1 MRLSC
6 VLLCLLLC
14 AVGVFAQSGR
24 GTILGTVTDP
34 TGAVMPEVSVAVMNT
49 ATNVKST
56 ATTDELGNYRTPY
69 LIPGPYAVTF
79 EKEGFKS
86 FRRDGIVL
94 VLDATLRIDAQLAVG
109 AVGQSVEVVAN
120 ASLLETE
127 TSTAGTVVPNVVVVN
142 VPVWQRWVNTFAY
155 LSPNVKPSTWSGSLS
170 NISVNGQR
178 AKATTFNFDGTSAQS
193 PDSNTDTV
201 APSIDAVAEFKI
213 TTEVPTAEFAHSAGG
228 AINVFIKSGTN
239 EFHGSTFYFNRT
251 KALRALNYFDRGQPP
266 NWNFTQV
273 GGTAGGPIYFPKL
286 YNGKNRSFFFA
297 SYQGTRHPYANP
309 RVWSVPEP
317 RFLNGD
323 FSGYRQIYD
332 PDSTT
337 LNRTTNVW
345 SRAPFAGNQM
355 PVSRMDPVARKAG
368 AYYPAPNQTST
379 VNPWGPSNNLIMN
392 PVYSFDLD
400 AIDWRLDQAITDN
413 SKLFLR
419 ESWNYQRGRL
429 PLVVKEPAAEDLQY
443 HYPSHR
449 ASWTLGHNQ
458 TISSNKFNEV
468 RLGYM
473 RRRYQV
479 WPVSKGQ
486 GWASQ
491 LGIPDPGTPNFNLAF
506 PRFDISNGIYPLG
519 PSTARLDI
527 DQLQENIQVTENFTF
542 VRRSHTFKTGY
553 YLERIRLSQRGPG
566 AGGYSPSGVF
576 SFTGSQTAFPRDTAS
591 GMPFA
596 DFMMGTPSS
605 STFGMMTNPWRVRF
619 WNHQFYF
626 QDDWKVNRKLTL
638 NLGLR
643 YNLDL
648 PRTAVGNH
656 QSNFDP
662 NATDYIIPAPYATT
676 PQKGTV
682 VHSEVSGAPKRLSK
696 TQKRNFNPRLG
707 FAYQLNSKTVLRGGF
722 GMYNAQ
728 FHPYG
733 LNLLYDEYNTGY
745 VFGAKTGGD
754 PTYWYKLSQGPPKFT
769 YPVNE
774 YGYTPYA
781 GTISSRNVS
790 WWDQNML
797 LPYTLNWHFAVQ
809 RVIISDLMLEVAYSG
824 AAGVKLINNI
834 NINQIPVEMTNNTVY
849 QDRQPYKPYIS
860 YGNIT
865 YWSNLGH
872 STYHSGTWKLEK
884 RFSYGLSF
892 VTHFTF
898 SKAIDNAS
906 GDGGISARTAYNLR
920 LEKARGDFDTTRRW
934 VLSGGYQLPF
944 GPGKRFGG
952 STKGWKARLIEGYE
966 IFTMSICQS
975 GPWITPG
982 MGFQGVRT
990 AHGGTARPD
999 LVPGVPVRLP
1009 NWNTGT
1015 NRFDFANQPR
1025 YYNPA
1030 AFSKPADYTLGTA
1043 GRNILPTPPLPY
1055 TDIAIQKNVSLSE
1068 RLKLQLR
1075 CELEHAF
1082 NNPIFAAPNSSAGSA
1097 GFGRITSIMGNWG
1110 DPLSAQLSFKLMW

>member
-1 MRLSC
+1 MRFACLVVLAVLSAAL
-6 VLLCLLLC
+6 VL
-14 AVGVFAQSGR
+14 AQSGR

-34 TGAVMPEVSVAVMNT
+34 TGAVMPQVSVTVTNT
-49 ATNVKST
+49 DTNVKSV
-56 ATTDELGNYRTPY
+56 ATTDELGNFRTPY
-69 LIPGPYAVTF
+69 LIPGPYSVNF
-79 EKEGFKS
+79 EKAGFKAL
-86 FRRDGIVL
+86 RRDGIVL
-94 VLDATLRIDAQLAVG
+94 VLDATVRVDAELTVG
-109 AVGQSVEVVAN
+109 ALGQSVEVVAN

-155 LSPNVKPSTWSGSLS
+155 LSPSVKPSTWSGSNS
-170 NISVNGQR
+170 NLSVNGQR
-178 AKATTFNFDGTSAQS
+178 AKATAYNFDGTSAQS

-201 APSIDAVAEFKI
+201 SPSIDAVAEFKI
-213 TTEVPTAEFAHSAGG
+213 TTAVPSAEFAHSAGG
-228 AINVFIKSGTN
+228 AINVFIKNGTN
-239 EFHGSTFYFNRT
+239 EFHGSVFYFNRT
-251 KALRALNYFDRGQPP
+251 KMLRALNYFDRGQPP

-273 GGTAGGPIYFPKL
+273 GGTAGGPIYFPKI
-286 YNGKNRSFFFA
+286 YNGKNKSFFFA

-309 RVWSVPEP
+309 RVWTVPEP

-337 LNRTTNVW
+337 LNAATNIW
-345 SRAPFAGNQM
+345 SRVPFANNQL
-355 PVSRMDPVARKAG
+355 PVNRMDPVARKAG

-400 AIDWRLDQAITDN
+400 AIDWRLDQTITDN
-413 SKLFLR
+413 SKLFFR

-429 PLVVKEPAAEDLQY
+429 PMVVTEPAAEDLQY
-443 HYPSHR
+443 YYPAHR
-449 ASWTLGHNQ
+449 GSWTLGHNQ

-479 WPVSKGQ
+479 WPVSRGQ
-486 GWASQ
+486 GWAGK

-506 PRFDISNGIYPLG
+506 PRFDISQGMYPLG
-519 PSTARLDI
+519 PATSRLNI
-527 DQLQENIQVTENFTF
+527 DQVEENYQVTENFTF
-542 VRRSHTFKTGY
+542 IRGRHTFKTGY
-553 YLERIRLSQRGPG
+553 FLERIMLSQYGPG

-576 SFTGSQTAFPRDTAS
+576 SFTGGQTAFPKDTAS
-591 GMPFA
+591 GIPFA
-596 DFMMGTPSS
+596 DFLMGTPSS

-619 WNHQFYF
+619 WNHQLYF
-626 QDDWKVNRKLTL
+626 QDDWKVGRKLTL

-643 YNLDL
+643 YNLDQ
-648 PRTAVGNH
+648 PRTAVGDH

-662 NATDYIIPAPYATT
+662 NAMDYIIPAPYATT
-676 PQKGTV
+676 PQKGAV
-682 VHSEVSGAPKRLSK
+682 VHSEVSGVPKSLSK

-707 FAYQLNSKTVLRGGF
+707 FAYQLTSKTVLRGGF

-745 VFGAKTGGD
+745 IFGSKAGGD

-781 GTISSRNVS
+781 GTISSRNVN
-790 WWDQNML
+790 WWDQNMK
-797 LPYTLNWHFAVQ
+797 LPYTLNWQFSVQ
-809 RVIISDLMLEVAYSG
+809 RAIISDLMMELAYVG
-824 AAGVKLINNI
+824 ASGVKLINNI

-849 QDRQPYKPYIS
+849 QDRQPYKPYIQ

-865 YWSNLGH
+865 YWGNIGQ
-872 STYHSGTWKLEK
+872 STYHAGTWKLEK

-898 SKAIDNAS
+898 SKAIDNVS
-906 GDGGISARTAYNLR
+906 GDGGIAARTSYNLR

-982 MGFQGVRT
+982 MGYQGVRT
-990 AHGGTARPD
+990 ATGGSARPD
-999 LVPGVPVRLP
+999 LVPGVPVTLP

-1030 AFSKPADYTLGTA
+1030 AFAKPADFTLGTA

-1055 TDIAIQKNVSLSE
+1055 TDFAIQKNVSLGE

-1082 NNPIFAAPNSSAGSA
+1082 NNPIWSAPNASAGSA
-1097 GFGRITSIMGNWG
+1097 DFGRITAIMGNWG

>member
-1 MRLSC
+1 MRFACLVVLAVLSAAL
-6 VLLCLLLC
+6 VL
-14 AVGVFAQSGR
+14 AQSGR
-24 GTILGTVTDP
+24 GTFVGTVTDP
-34 TGAVMPEVSVAVMNT
+34 TGAVVPQVSVTVTNT
-49 ATNVKST
+49 DTNVKSV
-56 ATTDELGNYRTPY
+56 ATTDELGNFRTPY
-69 LIPGPYAVTF
+69 LIPGPYSVNF
-79 EKEGFKS
+79 EKAGFKTL
-86 FRRDGIVL
+86 RRDGIVL
-94 VLDATLRIDAQLAVG
+94 VLDATVRVDGELTVG
-109 AVGQSVEVVAN
+109 AVGTSVEVTAN

-155 LSPNVKPSTWSGSLS
+155 LSPSVKPSTWSGSNSNLS
-170 NISVNGQR
+170 INGQR
-178 AKATTFNFDGTSAQS
+178 AKATAFNFDGTSAQS

-213 TTEVPTAEFAHSAGG
+213 TTEVPSAEFAHSAGG
-228 AINVFIKSGTN
+228 AINVFIKNGTN
-239 EFHGSTFYFNRT
+239 EFHGSVFYFNRT
-251 KALRALNYFDRGQPP
+251 KMLRALNYFDRGQPP

-273 GGTAGGPIYFPKL
+273 GGTAGGPIYFPKI

-309 RVWSVPEP
+309 VVYSLPDPKWI
-317 RFLNGD
+317 NGD

-337 LNRTTNVW
+337 LNTATNIW
-345 SRAPFAGNQM
+345 SRVPFANNQI
-355 PVSRMDPVARKAG
+355 PVNRMDPVGRKTA
-368 AYYPAPNQTST
+368 AYYPAPNQNPTI
-379 VNPWGPSNNLIMN
+379 NPWGPSNNYLKN

-400 AIDWRLDQAITDN
+400 AIDWRLDQSFTDN

-419 ESWNYQRGRL
+419 ESWNYQRGRM
-429 PLVVKEPAAEDLQY
+429 PLLLTEPAADDLQTFG
-443 HYPSHR
+443 PAR
-449 ASWTLGHNQ
+449 RGSWTLGHNQ

-473 RRRYQV
+473 RRRYQAI
-479 WPVSKGQ
+479 PVSQGQ
-486 GWASQ
+486 GWAGKI
-491 LGIPDPGTPNFNLAF
+491 GIPDTGQPNFNLAF
-506 PRFDISNGIYPLG
+506 PRFNISNVYALG
-519 PSTARLDI
+519 PTTGHTAI
-527 DQLQENIQVTENFTF
+527 DQVEENYQLTENFTF

-553 YLERIRLSQRGPG
+553 YLERIKLSQYGPT

-576 SFTGSQTAFPRDTAS
+576 NFDGSQTAFPKDTAS
-591 GMPFA
+591 GIPFA
-596 DFMMGTPSS
+596 DFLMGTSSS
-605 STFGMMTNPWRVRF
+605 STFGTMTNPWRARF
-619 WNHQFYF
+619 WNHQLYF
-626 QDDWKVNRKLTL
+626 QDDWKVSRKLTL

-648 PRTAVGNH
+648 PRTAVGDH

-662 NATDYIIPAPYATT
+662 NALDYIIPAPYATT
-676 PQKGTV
+676 PQKGAV
-682 VHSEVSGAPKRLSK
+682 VHSEVSGVPKSLAQ

-707 FAYQLNSKTVLRGGF
+707 FAYQLTSKTVLRGGF

-745 VFGAKTGGD
+745 SFGSKVGGD

-769 YPVNE
+769 LPVNQ

-781 GTISSRNVS
+781 GTISSRNVN
-790 WWDQNML
+790 WWDQNMK
-797 LPYTLNWHFAVQ
+797 LPYTLNWQFSVQ
-809 RVIISDLMLEVAYSG
+809 RALISDFMMEVAYVG
-824 AAGVKLINNI
+824 ASGVKLINNI
-834 NINQIPVEMTNNTVY
+834 NINQIPVQMTNATVY
-849 QDRQPYKPYIS
+849 ADRQPYKPYIQ
-860 YGNIT
+860 YGNVT
-865 YWSNLGH
+865 YWGNIGH
-872 STYHSGTWKLEK
+872 STYHAGTWKLEK

-892 VTHFTF
+892 VTHFTY
-898 SKAIDNAS
+898 SKALDNVS

-920 LEKARGDFDTTRRW
+920 LEKARGDYDTTRRW

-982 MGFQGVRT
+982 MGYQGVRT
-990 AHGGTARPD
+990 ATGGSSRPD
-999 LVPGVPVRLP
+999 LVPGVPVTLP
-1009 NWNTGT
+1009 NWNTGKD
-1015 NRFDFANQPR
+1015 RFDFANQPR
-1025 YYNPA
+1025 YYNAA
-1030 AFSKPADYTLGTA
+1030 AFAKPADFTLGTA

-1055 TDIAIQKNVSLSE
+1055 TDFAIQKNVSLGE

-1082 NNPIFAAPNSSAGSA
+1082 NNPIWSAPNSSAGSA
-1097 GFGRITSIMGNWG
+1097 NFGQITAIMGNWG
-1110 DPLSAQLSFKLMW
+1110 DPLSAQLSFKLWW

>member
-1 MRLSC
+1 MRFVSVI
-6 VLLCLLLC
+6 VLAALFATL
-14 AVGVFAQSGR
+14 AFAQSGR
-24 GTILGTVTDP
+24 GTILGTATDA
-34 TGAVMPEVSVAVMNT
+34 TGAVVPQVSVTVTNT
-49 ATNVKST
+49 ATNVKSS
-56 ATTDELGNYRTPY
+56 ATTDELGNYRAPY
-69 LIPGPYAVTF
+69 LIPGPYSVTF
-79 EKEGFKS
+79 EKAGFKGL
-86 FRRDGIVL
+86 RRDGIVL
-94 VLDATLRIDAQLAVG
+94 VLDATVRIDAELSVG
-109 AVGQSVEVVAN
+109 AVGQSVEVTAN

-155 LSPNVKPSTWSGSLS
+155 LSPSVKPSTWSGSNS
-170 NISVNGQR
+170 NLSVNGQR
-178 AKATTFNFDGTSAQS
+178 AKSTAFNFDGTSAQS

-213 TTEVPTAEFAHSAGG
+213 TTEVPSAEFAHSAGG
-228 AINVFIKSGTN
+228 AINVFIKNGTN
-239 EFHGSTFYFNRT
+239 ELHGSLFYFNRT
-251 KALRALNYFDRGQPP
+251 KMLRALNYWDQGQPP

-273 GGTAGGPIYFPKL
+273 GGTAGGPVYFPKI
-286 YNGKNRSFFFA
+286 YNGKNRTFFFG

-332 PDSTT
+332 PDSTVYNAAT
-337 LNRTTNVW
+337 STW
-345 SRAPFAGNQM
+345 SRVPFSGNQM
-355 PVSRMDPVARKAG
+355 PVSRMDPVARKA
-368 AYYPAPNQTST
+368 ASYYPAPNQTST
-379 VNPWGPSNNLIMN
+379 MNTWGPTNNLIMN

-400 AIDWRLDQAITDN
+400 AIDWRIDQAINDN

-443 HYPSHR
+443 YYPAHR
-449 ASWTLGHNQ
+449 GSWTLGHNQ

-486 GWASQ
+486 GWAAQ
-491 LGIPDPGTPNFNLAF
+491 LGIPDPGTANYNLAF
-506 PRFDISNGIYPLG
+506 PRFDISNMYPLG
-519 PSTARLDI
+519 PATSRLDI
-527 DQLQENIQVTENFTF
+527 DQVEENYQLTENFTLI
-542 VRRSHTFKTGY
+542 RGRHSFKMGY
-553 YLERIRLSQRGPG
+553 FMERIRLAQYGPG
-566 AGGYSPSGVF
+566 AGGYSPSGVY
-576 SFTGSQTAFPRDTAS
+576 SFGGSQTAYPKDTAS

-596 DFMMGTPSS
+596 DFLMGTPSS
-605 STFGMMTNPWRVRF
+605 ATFGTMTVPFRARF
-619 WNHQFYF
+619 WNHQIYF
-626 QDDWKVNRKLTL
+626 QDDWKVSKRLTL

-648 PRTAVGNH
+648 PRTAVGDH

-662 NATDYIIPAPYATT
+662 NAMDYIIPTPYATAA
-676 PQKGTV
+676 QKGAV
-682 VHSEVSGAPKRLSK
+682 VHSEVSGVPKSLAT
-696 TQKRNFNPRLG
+696 TQKTNFNPRFG
-707 FAYQLNSKTVLRGGF
+707 FAYQLSPKTVLRGGI

-733 LNLLYDEYNTGY
+733 LNVLYDEYNTGY
-745 VFGAKTGGD
+745 SFGSKTGGD
-754 PTYWYKLSQGPPKFT
+754 PTYWFKLSQGPLKFS

-790 WWDQNML
+790 WWDQNMK
-797 LPYTLNWHFAVQ
+797 LPYTVNWQFSVQ
-809 RVIISDLMLEVAYSG
+809 RTIFTNFMMEVAYVG
-824 AAGVKLINNI
+824 AAGVKLINNV
-834 NINQIPVEMTNNTVY
+834 NINQIPVEQTNATVY

-865 YWSNLGH
+865 YWGNIGH
-872 STYHSGTWKLEK
+872 SSYHGGTWKLEK

-892 VTHFTF
+892 VTHFTY
-898 SKAIDNAS
+898 SKAIDNVS
-906 GDGGISARTAYNLR
+906 GDGGVTARTAYNLR
-920 LEKARGDFDTTRRW
+920 LEKALGDYDTRKRY
-934 VLSGGYQLPF
+934 VISGGYQLPF

-952 STKGWKARLIEGYE
+952 NTKGWVARLIEGYE
-966 IFTMSICQS
+966 IFTMGIYQS
-975 GPWITPG
+975 GTPLTPSL
-982 MGFQGVRT
+982 GFSGVRT
-990 AHGGTARPD
+990 ATGGSSRPD
-999 LVPGVPVRLP
+999 LVPGVSVTLP

-1055 TDIAIQKNVSLSE
+1055 QDIAIQKNVSIGE

-1082 NNPIFAAPNSSAGSA
+1082 NNPIWAAPNASAGSA
-1097 GFGRITSIMGNWG
+1097 DFGRITSIMGNWG

>member
-576 SFTGSQTAFPRDTAS
+576 CACP
-591 GMPFA
+591 
-596 DFMMGTPSS
+596 
-605 STFGMMTNPWRVRF
+605 
-619 WNHQFYF
+619 
-626 QDDWKVNRKLTL
+626 LT
-638 NLGLR
+638 
-643 YNLDL
+643 
-648 PRTAVGNH
+648 
-656 QSNFDP
+656 
-662 NATDYIIPAPYATT
+662 
-676 PQKGTV
+676 
-682 VHSEVSGAPKRLSK
+682 
-696 TQKRNFNPRLG
+696 
-707 FAYQLNSKTVLRGGF
+707 
-722 GMYNAQ
+722 
-728 FHPYG
+728 
-733 LNLLYDEYNTGY
+733 
-745 VFGAKTGGD
+745 
-754 PTYWYKLSQGPPKFT
+754 
-769 YPVNE
+769 
-774 YGYTPYA
+774 
-781 GTISSRNVS
+781 
-790 WWDQNML
+790 
-797 LPYTLNWHFAVQ
+797 
-809 RVIISDLMLEVAYSG
+809 
-824 AAGVKLINNI
+824 
-834 NINQIPVEMTNNTVY
+834 
-849 QDRQPYKPYIS
+849 
-860 YGNIT
+860 
-865 YWSNLGH
+865 
-872 STYHSGTWKLEK
+872 
-884 RFSYGLSF
+884 
-892 VTHFTF
+892 
-898 SKAIDNAS
+898 
-906 GDGGISARTAYNLR
+906 
-920 LEKARGDFDTTRRW
+920 
-934 VLSGGYQLPF
+934 
-944 GPGKRFGG
+944 
-952 STKGWKARLIEGYE
+952 
-966 IFTMSICQS
+966 
-975 GPWITPG
+975 
-982 MGFQGVRT
+982 
-990 AHGGTARPD
+990 
-999 LVPGVPVRLP
+999 
-1009 NWNTGT
+1009 
-1015 NRFDFANQPR
+1015 
-1025 YYNPA
+1025 
-1030 AFSKPADYTLGTA
+1030 
-1043 GRNILPTPPLPY
+1043 
-1055 TDIAIQKNVSLSE
+1055 
-1068 RLKLQLR
+1068 
-1075 CELEHAF
+1075 
-1082 NNPIFAAPNSSAGSA
+1082 
-1097 GFGRITSIMGNWG
+1097 
-1110 DPLSAQLSFKLMW
+1110 